1 MITVGATSVFP
12 SHCGFSPGVTPAVTM
27 NLPFPTD
34 TPTSPVWV
42 KVSPFVAMLI
52 GLAVAYWFYI
62 VNPAMPGILARQQPV
77 LYRFLLNKWYFDEIY
92 EFLFVRPAKWLGT
105 LLWKGGDGAT
115 IDGTLNGIAMGIVP
129 WFTRLA
135 GRAQSGYLFHY
146 AFAMV
151 LGLVFL
157 TLWLGIR
164 SAGQ

>member
-1 MITVGATSVFP
+1 MFFGPENETIEQA
-12 SHCGFSPGVTPAVTM
+12 HAAPA
-27 NLPFPTD
+27 
-34 TPTSPVWV
+34 WV

-62 VNPAMPGILARQQPV
+62 VNPEMPKALARTQPV

-92 EFLFVRPAKWLGT
+92 DFLLVRPAKWLGT
-105 LLWKGGDGAT
+105 LLWKGGDGGV

-151 LGLVFL
+151 LGLVIL
-157 TLWLGIR
+157 TLWLGTGGR
-164 SAGQ
+164 RPDEQPALARHLPAD